1 MNLINIEVELT
12 RGKQLLVSK
21 QFNGEL
27 NACCLRQIHPY
38 RIGEIEEVDIH
49 QLPKDLIDEI
59 RPLLNFQ
66 NTFLRCSY
74 QLEDNKFHTDIIN
87 REGIGPY
94 AGLKKDT
101 VTLSVKGEHLED
113 SLEKLRENIMKKN
126 QSDKCLRKRR

>member
-27 NACCLRQIHPY
+27 SACCLRQIHPY

-74 QLEDNKFHTDIIN
+74 QLEDNKIHADIVK
-87 REGIGPY
+87 REAIGPY
-94 AGLKKDT
+94 AELKKD
-101 VTLSVKGEHLED
+101 VVILSGIGEYLED
-113 SLEKLRENIMKKN
+113 SLEALKENISKKN
-126 QSDKCLRKRR
+126 QANKYLRKRR

>member
-12 RGKQLLVSK
+12 RGKQLFVSK

-87 REGIGPY
+87 
-94 AGLKKDT
+94 
-101 VTLSVKGEHLED
+101 
-113 SLEKLRENIMKKN
+113 
-126 QSDKCLRKRR
+126 C